1 VSLLFKKKKWDK
13 QPTDPVGVLLASDG
27 QRKFGTRA
35 VARAAALAGAD
46 PVGVLTIAKVYGSSF
61 GLPVPGLLPT
71 KEEVQ
76 ERLAWIRDSVGRLE
90 EKGIEADGQV
100 AQTRHAVRTIA
111 KIARVRQVDVVVI
124 ESREQPKW
132 RRVIEGDVA
141 SGVARSLRG
150 SGIEVEVVPGLP
162 ASQMARSQPA
172 RARSTKR

>member
-35 VARAAALAGAD
+35 VARAAALAGSD
-46 PVGVLTIAKVYGSSF
+46 PVGVLTIAKVFGSSF

-90 EKGIEADGQV
+90 KEGIEADGQV

-111 KIARVRQVDVVVI
+111 KVARVRQVKVVVV
-124 ESREQPKW
+124 ESRELSHW

-141 SGVARSLRG
+141 SGVARALRR
-150 SGIEVEVVPGLP
+150 SGIDVEIVPGLP
-162 ASQMARSQPA
+162 ATPRDRLQPQ
-172 RARSTKR
+172 RERSTKR